1 LFALFTH
8 PQMDSDKT
16 LGTKQDYLDNY
27 TDKPLGEFIRG
38 IVGLDVTAARAAFAD
53 FIQAGNLRADQMN
66 FINNIISYLT
76 SNGMI
81 DKKMLFE
88 APFTNI
94 HDQGLF
100 GVFDDAGAGKVLK
113 LIDGVNQ
120 NALVRTAA

>member
-1 LFALFTH
+1 
-8 PQMDSDKT
+8 
-16 LGTKQDYLDNY
+16 
-27 TDKPLGEFIRG
+27 
-38 IVGLDVTAARAAFAD
+38 
-53 FIQAGNLRADQMN
+53 
-66 FINNIISYLT
+66 
-76 SNGMI
+76 
-81 DKKMLFE
+81 MLFE

>member
-1 LFALFTH
+1 MT
-8 PQMDSDKT
+8 
-16 LGTKQDYLDNY
+16 
-27 TDKPLGEFIRG
+27 
-38 IVGLDVTAARAAFAD
+38 
-53 FIQAGNLRADQMN
+53 
-66 FINNIISYLT
+66 FINSIISYLT
-76 SNGMI
+76 SNGTI